1 MKYMTGDIM
10 TYLGRPDAIC
20 ITTNGFV
27 TARGRGV
34 MGMGIAKS
42 MADLHC
48 ELPELLGTHIKQHG
62 NVVGELMQIGATRIL
77 SFPVKPMSI
86 IMERPEQVVKHAQDK
101 YVIGT
106 MVPGF
111 HCKAEVGI
119 IIKSLNELVEL
130 ADVMKYRHVVLPIPG
145 CGAGELSY
153 QSVRPFCESILD
165 DRFYMMSFKEA
176 DFRR

>member
-1 MKYMTGDIM
+1 
-10 TYLGRPDAIC
+10 
-20 ITTNGFV
+20 
-27 TARGRGV
+27 
-34 MGMGIAKS
+34 
-42 MADLHC
+42 
-48 ELPELLGTHIKQHG
+48 
-62 NVVGELMQIGATRIL
+62 RIL
-77 SFPVKPMSI
+77 SFPVKPKSI
-86 IMERPEQVVKHAQDK
+86 ILERLGKLVKHAQDK

-145 CGAGELSY
+145 CGADELSY

-165 DRFYMMSFKEA
+165 DRFYMMSFRQS
-176 DFRR
+176 DFQR